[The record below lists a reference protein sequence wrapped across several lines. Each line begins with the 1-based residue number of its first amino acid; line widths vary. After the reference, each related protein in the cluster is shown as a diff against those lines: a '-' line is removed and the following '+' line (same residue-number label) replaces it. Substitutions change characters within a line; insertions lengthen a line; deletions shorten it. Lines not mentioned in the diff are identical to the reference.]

1 MAANDPWLDFELVRH
16 NVKHNTVDR
25 LKQILGGFND
35 ECGTSLSKSGKK
47 QELIDRIVLAID
59 SWKQANSLDKWTKAK
74 LVMYQVRNSG
84 TYAPVR
90 PSTLPTSSI
99 ASNSYASSSSIGKM
113 AGYSIPG
120 VGLSSNNLNKP
131 YPSSK
136 VPLPLGSSGSP
147 STYRPSNPSH
157 NSKPELRFKDSPFF
171 RVHETITSVIECP
184 ESQSAGDRKQAV
196 ASFTLNQ
203 DQISR
208 LTGPNTRYRIRLFCT
223 SSTFYS
229 PASFRTFPSQCPI
242 EFPTTCEVRV
252 NGKAISANLKGLK
265 KKPGTAPPPVLDELV
280 NFNTS
285 PNRVEMIYVN
295 SQQPAQPK
303 KFYLVVKLVESTSV
317 DTLVGNLKQN
327 CFESSEKI
335 QKRMQAS
342 TFEDDDIVAGPQKM
356 SLKCPLTL
364 ARINTPCRSSKCVH
378 VQCFDATSW
387 FSVNEQTTTWLCPVC
402 ERTLEVNDLI
412 IDGFV
417 ESILKE
423 CPDSVEDVMVEAD
436 GEWHTSDNTYGSPNW
451 KIKHPPKR
459 SDPPSRK
466 PPSLPKPPLTNGNTA
481 SSSTIPNGVPKK
493 FDVVTIED
501 SDDEDEGRVKREL
514 SPSFGNISS
523 ASGSQPSVPISRSQT
538 GDVIDLTIDSDDD
551 ESPPPPLNAGKRKAP
566 ETISPTEPIWKKT
579 KTNDYSLLNN
589 GSSRVFSDEYSR
601 IAQHS
606 SRPSAST
613 GASPSIHLSSYNQ
626 PSTSASS
633 SPSLPPFHESFPGR
647 PPSANGA
654 PQLPP
659 INGYSSRGS
668 GGSTSRW
675 VQ

>member
-184 ESQSAGDRKQAV
+184 ESQSAGD
-196 ASFTLNQ
+196 L
-203 DQISR
+203 
-208 LTGPNTRYRIRLFCT
+208 
-223 SSTFYS
+223 
-229 PASFRTFPSQCPI
+229 
-242 EFPTTCEVRV
+242 
-252 NGKAISANLKGLK
+252 
-265 KKPGTAPPPVLDELV
+265 
-280 NFNTS
+280 
-285 PNRVEMIYVN
+285 
-295 SQQPAQPK
+295 
-303 KFYLVVKLVESTSV
+303 
-317 DTLVGNLKQN
+317 
-327 CFESSEKI
+327 
-335 QKRMQAS
+335 QAS

-551 ESPPPPLNAGKRKAP
+551 ESPPPPPNAGKRKAP